1 MHENQSTVNPRST
14 LLDPK
19 SLMKSSSPQQNVNG
33 CLGYLDVYGFSNRKK
48 RCNDPEFH
56 FRDGDA
62 EKVSQLTTWGIAT
75 KLSLS
80 LSQKWVI
87 VKKMDNQLEQYL
99 NNVLCRHSSDI
110 CKDCEVKLKI

>member
-56 FRDGDA
+56 FRDGDT

-80 LSQKWVI
+80 LFQKWVI
-87 VKKMDNQLEQYL
+87 VKKMNNQLKQYL
-99 NNVLCRHSSDI
+99 NNMLCRY
-110 CKDCEVKLKI
+110 